1 MPKLTDLEKE
11 YNMKHIFTFAG
22 VVAVAIASSYI
33 IRGYLDILRIK
44 ALKTDMRYKPNL
56 MNNE

>member
-1 MPKLTDLEKE
+1 MPELTELEKQ

-33 IRGYLDILRIK
+33 IRGYLDVLRIK
-44 ALKTDMRYKPNL
+44 ALKKDMSYKQNP
-56 MNNE
+56 MNDE

>member
-1 MPKLTDLEKE
+1 MPELTELEKQ

-33 IRGYLDILRIK
+33 IRGYLDVLRIK
-44 ALKTDMRYKPNL
+44 ALKRDMSYKQNP
-56 MNNE
+56 MKDE

>member
-1 MPKLTDLEKE
+1 MAEISDLEKE

-44 ALKTDMRYKPNL
+44 ALKKGLYKQNI